1 MENVLSGKWNEIKT
15 EMKTEVMKAWTDI
28 SHAEI
33 EGTNGN
39 LQDLIVLLQQKFG
52 YVREEAATKLME
64 LAAIVEGDQSAI
76 TAAAAGSKDDAKV
89 ESKDDAKSEKTA
101 TTKH

>member
-64 LAAIVEGDQSAI
+64 LAAIVEGDQSAV
-76 TAAAAGSKDDAKV
+76 TAAATDAKV